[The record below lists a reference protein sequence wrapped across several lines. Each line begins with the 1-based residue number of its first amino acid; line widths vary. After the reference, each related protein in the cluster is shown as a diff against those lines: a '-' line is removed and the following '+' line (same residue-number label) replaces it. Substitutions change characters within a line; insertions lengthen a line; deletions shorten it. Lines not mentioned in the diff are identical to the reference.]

1 MHRLLLALTL
11 IAAFGVQPVHAAAG
25 ELVDLR
31 RATIVTRAGTLPAA
45 EAMAATVL
53 KEELQTRLGVMLPV
67 TTKWPA
73 SGVVIAVSSTRD
85 VPEWRGIAPA
95 MPAVMAAA
103 LPAPRTASAE
113 ADVPELRAEGYR
125 VVVQRTPERQII
137 WIIGAD
143 PRGTLFG
150 AGELLRAL
158 RWNPASAAASAAIAN
173 PAAAKTVANASSR
186 AASGV
191 PADLDVATAP
201 RYAIRGHQLGYRHH
215 SNTYDGW
222 DVRHYEQYIR
232 ELAMFGTNSV
242 ENIPFQDARVSPLF
256 TLPRDQMNV
265 AISGICAK
273 YDLDYWI
280 WTPIDYDIHDA
291 AKRAKGLDDLDA
303 AFDALPRLDAVFFPG
318 GDPGD
323 NAAQLV
329 VPFLKDTATRLA
341 KHHPRAKVWLSLQH
355 FDAREIDFVLDFLS
369 REKPDWFGGLV
380 AGPGSPPLAVT
391 RARLDPRYLLRDYPD
406 VTHTVRTQYPLP
418 WWDPA
423 FNFTLGREPINP
435 RPVFYAALH
444 DRIAPHTNGF
454 ISYSDGVND
463 DVNKA
468 VWSRKSWSPEVSPR
482 EILIEYARYFF
493 GDAVAERAADGM
505 LALEKNW
512 EGPLASNGS
521 VDGTLRLWQEIERE
535 QPSLAAANWRWQMN
549 LFRAY
554 YDAYTR
560 HRLIFETAVE
570 HDANRAL
577 AQAGRAGSA
586 AAIDAALKVLQRADV
601 GIVNPIDASSKLQL
615 AKREKPAAP
624 AAPAGLTRVG
634 GCCPSLRQHIEDL
647 AAALFASIRMQ
658 TSMTKY
664 SASGAERGAVLDQV
678 DYPLN
683 NRWWLEDEFAKVRA
697 LPDEA
702 SRVARLDAIR
712 TWEDPGPGSFYD
724 DVAHVGRAPHVVRA
738 RAATGADS
746 FIDAGP
752 IPHFVWED
760 QGKSRK
766 RLTWQTSLRWPLALV
781 YDQIDPAASYVVRL
795 NGPGDIKLK
804 IDDQPV
810 EPVRYG
816 KTLGELKEYRVP
828 AAALADRKIVLT
840 FDPIDESHLNWR
852 QHSRLSEVWLIR
864 QPSDRATH

>member
-1 MHRLLLALTL
+1 MPLFLRFAFVL
-11 IAAFGVQPVHAAAG
+11 IAAFVVQPVHAAPD
-25 ELVDLR
+25 LIDLR
-31 RATIVTRAGTLPAA
+31 RATIVVRPGTLPAA
-45 EAMAATVL
+45 EKMAATVL
-53 KEELQTRLGVMLPV
+53 KEELTTRLGVTLPV
-67 TTKWPA
+67 TTTWPA
-73 SGVVIAVSSTRD
+73 RGVVIAVSSTRD
-85 VPEWRGIAPA
+85 VPEWKNAGPA
-95 MPAVMAAA
+95 LPAVARAA
-103 LPAPRTASAE
+103 LPAPGAAAAMVAAASVAE
-113 ADVPELRAEGYR
+113 ADGPELRAEGYR
-125 VVVQRTPERQII
+125 VVVQRTAERQTI
-137 WIIGAD
+137 WILGAD

-158 RWNPASAAASAAIAN
+158 RWNPGAGAAGGAGAAA
-173 PAAAKTVANASSR
+173 AAAAVKG
-186 AASGV
+186 ASGV

-201 RYAIRGHQLGYRHH
+201 RYAIRGHQLGYRQH

-232 ELAMFGTNSV
+232 ELAMFGANSV

-256 TLPRDQMNV
+256 TLSRDQMNV
-265 AISGICAK
+265 AISEICGR

-280 WTPIDYDIHDA
+280 WTPIDYDLNDA
-291 AKRAKGLDDLDA
+291 SKREKGLADLDA

-329 VPFLKDTATRLA
+329 VPFLKDTAARLA
-341 KHHPRAKVWLSLQH
+341 RHHPRAKVWLSLQH
-355 FDAREIDFVLDFLS
+355 FDAKEIDFVLDFLS
-369 REKPDWFGGLV
+369 RDKPEWFGGLV
-380 AGPGSPPLAVT
+380 AGPGSPALAIT
-391 RARLDPRYLLRDYPD
+391 RARLDPRYPLRDYPD

-463 DVNKA
+463 DVNKT
-468 VWSRKSWSPEVSPR
+468 VWSRKSWSPEVTPR
-482 EILIEYARYFF
+482 EVLIDYARYFF

-512 EGPLASNGS
+512 EGALATNGS
-521 VDGTLRLWQEIERE
+521 VDGTLLLWQQIERE
-535 QPSLAAANWRWQMN
+535 QPSLAASNWRWQMN

-560 HRLIFETAVE
+560 DRLIFETALE
-570 HDANRAL
+570 RDANRAL
-577 AQAGRAGSA
+577 AQAGRTGSA
-586 AAIDAALKVLQRADV
+586 AAIDEALKVLRRADV
-601 GIVNPIDASSKLQL
+601 GTGKANF
-615 AKREKPAAP
+615 
-624 AAPAGLTRVG
+624 T
-634 GCCPSLRQHIEDL
+634 GCCPVLRQRIEDL
-647 AAALFASIRMQ
+647 AAALFKSIRMQ
-658 TSMTKY
+658 TSMEKY

-712 TWEDPGPGSFYD
+712 AWEDPGPGSFYD
-724 DVAHVGRAPHVVRA
+724 DVAHVGRAPHVIRA
-738 RAATGADS
+738 RAGSGADS

-766 RLTWQTSLRWPLALV
+766 RLSWQTSLRWPLALV

-804 IDDQPV
+804 IDGELV
-810 EPVRYG
+810 EPVKYS

-828 AAALADRKIVLT
+828 AAALVDRKVELT
-840 FDPIDESHLNWR
+840 FDPIDESQLNWR
-852 QHSRLSEVWLIR
+852 QHSRLSEVWLIK
-864 QPSDRATH
+864 QAPDRATH

>member
-1 MHRLLLALTL
+1 MLFFLLVALTL
-11 IAAFGVQPVHAAAG
+11 VIQPVRAAAG
-25 ELVDLR
+25 DLIDLR
-31 RATIVTRAGTLPAA
+31 RATIVVRAGTLPAA
-45 EAMAATVL
+45 ETMAATVL
-53 KEELQTRLGVMLPV
+53 KEELAKRLGATLPV

-73 SGVVIAVSSTRD
+73 RGVVIAVSSTRD
-85 VPEWRGIAPA
+85 VPEWRGAGAGTAAAPA
-95 MPAVMAAA
+95 MPSVMPAAA
-103 LPAPRTASAE
+103 LQAPRAPASAE

-125 VVVQRTPERQII
+125 VVVQRTPERQTI
-137 WIIGAD
+137 WILGAD

-150 AGELLRAL
+150 VGELLRAL
-158 RWNPASAAASAAIAN
+158 RWNPAPASTASTTSAVSA
-173 PAAAKTVANASSR
+173 VS

-232 ELAMFGTNSV
+232 ELAMFGANSV
-242 ENIPFQDARVSPLF
+242 ENIPFQDNRVSPLF

-265 AISGICAK
+265 AISEICAR

-280 WTPIDYDIHDA
+280 WTPIDYDLNDA
-291 AKRAKGLDDLDA
+291 SKREKGLADLDA

-323 NAAQLV
+323 NSAHLV

-341 KHHPRAKVWLSLQH
+341 RHHPRAKVWLSLQH
-355 FDAREIDFVLDFLS
+355 FDAKEIDFVLDFLS
-369 REKPDWFGGLV
+369 REKPEWFGGLV
-380 AGPGSPPLAVT
+380 AGPGSPPLAIT
-391 RARLDPRYLLRDYPD
+391 RARLDPRYPLRDYPD

-463 DVNKA
+463 DVNKII
-468 VWSRKSWSPEVSPR
+468 WSRKSWSPEVSPR
-482 EILIEYARYFF
+482 EVLIDYARYFF

-505 LALEKNW
+505 LALEKSW
-512 EGPLASNGS
+512 EGSLATNGS
-521 VDGTLRLWQEIERE
+521 VDGTLMLWQQLERD

-554 YDAYTR
+554 YDAYQR
-560 HRLIFETAVE
+560 HRLIFETALE
-570 HDANRAL
+570 RDANRAL

-586 AAIDAALKVLQRADV
+586 AAIDEALKVLRRADV
-601 GIVNPIDASSKLQL
+601 GT
-615 AKREKPAAP
+615 
-624 AAPAGLTRVG
+624 GTGTRTG
-634 GCCPSLRQHIEDL
+634 TGNFTGCCPILRQRIEDL
-647 AAALFASIRMQ
+647 AASLFASIRMQ

-697 LPDEA
+697 LPDEP

-724 DVAHVGRAPHVVRA
+724 EVAHVGREPHVVRA
-738 RAATGADS
+738 RAGTGADS
-746 FIDAGP
+746 FIEAGP

-766 RLTWQTSLRWPLALV
+766 RLSWQTSLRWPLALV

-795 NGPGDIKLK
+795 NGPGEIKLK
-804 IDDQPV
+804 IDDEPV
-810 EPVRYG
+810 EPIKYS
-816 KTLGELKEYRVP
+816 KNLGELKEYRVP
-828 AAALADRKIVLT
+828 AAALADRKVVLT

-852 QHSRLSEVWLIR
+852 QHSRLSEVWLIK
-864 QPSDRATH
+864 QPPDRATH